1 MAEDFTRRLN
11 GSPVAR
17 WTVLFIVAT
26 AMMMGYFV
34 NDVMSPLETLL
45 EAPREAGGLGWTPS
59 DYGFFSGAGSFINVF
74 LLMLFFS
81 GLILDKM
88 GIRFTGTLACSLMVL
103 GTLIKYYAVT
113 ADLPPTA
120 VANFSLFTIHFSLPT
135 SVAIASLGFAIFGV
149 GYEMTGITVSK
160 AMVRWFTGH
169 ELALAMGIQL
179 AMARL
184 GTAAALSISAP
195 IARHFTLSTPLLLAL
210 AFLIIGL
217 LAFLV
222 FCVMDR
228 KLDNSPLSTVNSP
241 LDKKEDEFRLADI
254 LVTLRNPG
262 FWLITLFCVLFYSAV
277 SPFLKFSTKLMVIKY
292 GVDPD
297 LAGFFSSIAPFGTIL
312 MTPLFG
318 YVYDR
323 YGRGVS
329 LVIAGALMLTAV
341 HFGFS
346 LPIDSGSKFFTFHS
360 SLFTPSAIAIALMV
374 TLSIGYS
381 LAPAALWPCVP
392 KIIPLKSLG
401 TAYSMIFFIQ
411 NFGRAIIPMLV
422 GRANETDPTY
432 TTSMLIFGFTALGA
446 VLTAYGIKYIDSRK
460 GYGLQLPNIKE

>member
-1 MAEDFTRRLN
+1 MTEVIQKRLN
-11 GSPVAR
+11 DSPIAR

-34 NDVMSPLETLL
+34 NDVMSPLEALL
-45 EAPREAGGLGWTPS
+45 EMPKAEGGLGWTSS
-59 DYGFFSGAGSFINVF
+59 DYGFFSGSGSFINVF

-88 GIRFTGTLACSLMVL
+88 GIRFTGVLACSLMVL
-103 GTLIKYYAVT
+103 GTLLKYYAVT
-113 ADLPPTA
+113 TDFGTSS
-120 VANFSLFTIHFSLPT
+120 VAFFGTHLPT
-135 SVAIASLGFAIFGV
+135 SAAWASLGFAVFGV

-195 IARHFTLSTPLLLAL
+195 IARHFTLSTPLLVAL

-217 LAFLV
+217 LSFLV

-228 KLDNSPLSTVNSP
+228 KLDKKGQMVEEKNSSS
-241 LDKKEDEFRLADI
+241 DEFRFSDI

-262 FWLITLFCVLFYSAV
+262 FWLITIFCVLFYSAV

-297 LAGFFSSIAPFGTIL
+297 IAGFFSSIAPFGTIL

-318 YVYDR
+318 LVFDR
-323 YGRGVS
+323 WGRGVT
-329 LVIAGALMLTAV
+329 LVITGALMLTAV

-346 LPIDSGSKFFTFHS
+346 LPIHS
-360 SLFTPSAIAIALMV
+360 SAIAIALMV
-374 TLSIGYS
+374 VLSIGYS

-392 KIIPLKSLG
+392 KIFPLKCLG
-401 TAYSMIFFIQ
+401 TAYSMIFFFQ
-411 NFGRAIIPMLV
+411 NFGRAIIPMFV
-422 GRANETDPTY
+422 GRANETDPSY

-446 VLTAYGIKYIDSRK
+446 ALTAIVMLYTDRKK
-460 GYGLQLPNIKE
+460 GYGLQLPNIKKA

>member
-1 MAEDFTRRLN
+1 
-11 GSPVAR
+11 
-17 WTVLFIVAT
+17 
-26 AMMMGYFV
+26 
-34 NDVMSPLETLL
+34 
-45 EAPREAGGLGWTPS
+45 
-59 DYGFFSGAGSFINVF
+59 
-74 LLMLFFS
+74 MLFFS

-88 GIRFTGTLACSLMVL
+88 GIRFTGVLACSLMVL
-103 GTLIKYYAVT
+103 GTLLKYYAVT
-113 ADLPPTA
+113 TDFGTSS
-120 VANFSLFTIHFSLPT
+120 VAFFGTHLPT
-135 SVAIASLGFAIFGV
+135 SAAWASLGFAVFGV

-195 IARHFTLSTPLLLAL
+195 IARHFSLSTPLLVAL

-217 LAFLV
+217 LSFLV

-228 KLDNSPLSTVNSP
+228 KLDKKGQMVEEKNSSS
-241 LDKKEDEFRLADI
+241 DEFRFSDI

-262 FWLITLFCVLFYSAV
+262 FWLITIFCVLFYSAV

-297 LAGFFSSIAPFGTIL
+297 IAGFFSSIAPFGTIL

-318 YVYDR
+318 LVFDR
-323 YGRGVS
+323 FGRGVT
-329 LVIAGALMLTAV
+329 LVITGALMLTAV

-346 LPIDSGSKFFTFHS
+346 LPIHS
-360 SLFTPSAIAIALMV
+360 SAVAIALMV
-374 TLSIGYS
+374 ILSIGYS

-392 KIIPLKSLG
+392 KIIPLKCLG

-411 NFGRAIIPMLV
+411 NFGRAIIPMFV
-422 GRANETDPTY
+422 GRANETDPSY
-432 TTSMLIFGFTALGA
+432 TTSMLIFSFTALGA
-446 VLTAYGIKYIDSRK
+446 ALTAIVMLYTDRKK
-460 GYGLQLPNIKE
+460 GYGLQLPNIKKA

>member
-1 MAEDFTRRLN
+1 MRGRLN
-11 GSPVAR
+11 DSPVAR
-17 WTVLFIVAT
+17 WSVLFIVAT

-34 NDVMSPLETLL
+34 NDVMSPLEAML
-45 EAPREAGGLGWTPS
+45 EAPRTQGGLGWTPS

-81 GLILDKM
+81 GIILDKM
-88 GIRFTGTLACSLMVL
+88 GIRFTGTLACSLMVV
-103 GTLIKYYAVT
+103 GTLIKYYTVSSA
-113 ADLPPTA
+113 PEGE
-120 VANFSLFTIHFSLPT
+120 LFGMPA
-135 SVAIASLGFAIFGV
+135 SVVMASSGFAIFGV

-169 ELALAMGIQL
+169 EMALAMGIQL

-195 IARHFTLSTPLLLAL
+195 VARHFTLPAPLLLSL
-210 AFLIIGL
+210 AFLIVGL

-228 KLDNSPLSTVNSP
+228 RLDGANKSNEPHGSS
-241 LDKKEDEFRLADI
+241 DDEFRWSDI
-254 LVTLRNPG
+254 GITLRSPG

-277 SPFLKFSTKLMVIKY
+277 SPFLKFSTKLMVMKY

-297 LAGFFSSIAPFGTIL
+297 IAGLFSSIAPFGTIL

-318 YVYDR
+318 YVYDK
-323 YGRGVS
+323 YGKGVT
-329 LVIAGALMLTAV
+329 LVITGALMLTAV
-341 HFGFS
+341 HVGFS
-346 LPIDSGSKFFTFHS
+346 MPMHS
-360 SLFTPSAIAIALMV
+360 STVAIALMV
-374 TLSIGYS
+374 MLSIGYS

-392 KIIPLKSLG
+392 KIIPLKCLG
-401 TAYSMIFFIQ
+401 TACSMIFFIQ
-411 NFGRAIIPMLV
+411 NFGRAIIPMFV

-446 VLTAYGIKYIDSRK
+446 AAIAVAMLFVDRHK
-460 GYGLQLPNIKE
+460 GYGLQLPNIK

>member
-1 MAEDFTRRLN
+1 MTEAIRHRLN
-11 GSPVAR
+11 DSPFAR
-17 WTVLFIVAT
+17 WTVLIIVAT

-45 EAPREAGGLGWTPS
+45 ELPKSQGGLGWTPS

-88 GIRFTGTLACSLMVL
+88 GIRFTGVLACSLMAL
-103 GTLIKYYAVT
+103 GTLLKLYGVT
-113 ADLPPTA
+113 TDFGTAEIAIFGFQLPM
-120 VANFSLFTIHFSLPT
+120 
-135 SVAIASLGFAIFGV
+135 SVAVASLGFAVFGV

-195 IARHFTLSTPLLLAL
+195 IARHFALSTPLLVSL

-228 KLDNSPLSTVNSP
+228 KLDDDSTKSTT
-241 LDKKEDEFRLADI
+241 DESEEFHWGDI

-277 SPFLKFSTKLMVIKY
+277 SPFLKFSTKLMVMKY

-297 LAGFFSSIAPFGTIL
+297 IAGFFSSIAPFGTIL

-318 YVYDR
+318 AVYDR
-323 YGRGVS
+323 YGKGVT
-329 LVIAGALMLTAV
+329 LVITGALMLTAV

-346 LPIDSGSKFFTFHS
+346 LPMHS
-360 SLFTPSAIAIALMV
+360 STIAIALMV

-392 KIIPLKSLG
+392 KIIPLKCLG

-411 NFGRAIIPMLV
+411 NFGRAIIPMFV

-446 VLTAYGIKYIDSRK
+446 AVTAIGILLIDK
-460 GYGLQLPNIKE
+460 HKHYGLQLPNIKK

>member
-1 MAEDFTRRLN
+1 MAETIIKRLN
-11 GSPVAR
+11 DSPVAR

-45 EAPREAGGLGWTPS
+45 EMPIEQGGLGWSPS

-88 GIRFTGTLACSLMVL
+88 GIRFTGTLACSLMVV

-113 ADLPPTA
+113 TDFGGSNVTFFSTHLPA
-120 VANFSLFTIHFSLPT
+120 SA
-135 SVAIASLGFAIFGV
+135 AWASLGFAVFGV
-149 GYEMTGITVSK
+149 GYEMTGISVSK

-169 ELALAMGIQL
+169 ELALAMGLQL

-195 IARHFTLSTPLLLAL
+195 IARHFVLSTPLLVSLS
-210 AFLIIGL
+210 FLIIGL

-228 KLDNSPLSTVNSP
+228 KLDASGYSCEA
-241 LDKKEDEFRLADI
+241 DKAEEFRLADI
-254 LVTLRNPG
+254 GITLRNPG

-277 SPFLKFSTKLMVIKY
+277 SPFLKFSTKLMVMKY
-292 GVDPD
+292 GVDTD
-297 LAGFFSSIAPFGTIL
+297 IAGFFSSIAPFGTIL

-318 YVYDR
+318 LIYDR
-323 YGRGVS
+323 YGKGVT
-329 LVIAGALMLTAV
+329 LVITGALMLTLV

-346 LPIDSGSKFFTFHS
+346 LPIHS
-360 SLFTPSAIAIALMV
+360 SAVAIALMV
-374 TLSIGYS
+374 ILSIGYS

-392 KIIPLKSLG
+392 KIIPLKCLG

-411 NFGRAIIPMLV
+411 NFGRAIIPMFV
-422 GRANETDPTY
+422 GKANETDPTY

-446 VLTAYGIKYIDSRK
+446 ALIAIAMLYIDRK
-460 GYGLQLPNIKE
+460 KSYGLQLPNIKKQ

>member
-1 MAEDFTRRLN
+1 MSEAIRHRLN
-11 GSPVAR
+11 DSPFAR
-17 WTVLFIVAT
+17 WTVLIIVAT

-45 EAPREAGGLGWTPS
+45 EMPRSQGGLGWTPS

-88 GIRFTGTLACSLMVL
+88 GIRFTGVLACSLMAL
-103 GTLIKYYAVT
+103 GTLLKLYGVT
-113 ADLPPTA
+113 TDFGTEEIIFFGFQLPK
-120 VANFSLFTIHFSLPT
+120 
-135 SVAIASLGFAIFGV
+135 SVAVASLGFAIFGV

-195 IARHFTLSTPLLLAL
+195 IARHFTLSTPLLVSL

-228 KLDNSPLSTVNSP
+228 KLDDYGQRTMEIDDNNQH
-241 LDKKEDEFRLADI
+241 EDEFHWGDI
-254 LVTLRNPG
+254 IITLRNPG

-277 SPFLKFSTKLMVIKY
+277 SPFLKFSTKLMVMKY
-292 GVDPD
+292 GVDTD

-318 YVYDR
+318 LINDR
-323 YGRGVS
+323 YGKGVT
-329 LVIAGALMLTAV
+329 LVITGALMLTAV

-346 LPIDSGSKFFTFHS
+346 LPMHS
-360 SLFTPSAIAIALMV
+360 STIAIALMV

-392 KIIPLKSLG
+392 KIIPLKCLG

-411 NFGRAIIPMLV
+411 NFGRAVIPMCV
-422 GRANETDPTY
+422 GRANETDPSY

-446 VLTAYGIKYIDSRK
+446 ALTAIAMMIVDRK
-460 GYGLQLPNIKE
+460 KHYRLQLPNIKK

>member
-1 MAEDFTRRLN
+1 MTEAIRHRLN
-11 GSPVAR
+11 DSPFAR
-17 WTVLFIVAT
+17 WTVLIIVAT

-45 EAPREAGGLGWTPS
+45 ELPKSQGGLGWTPS

-88 GIRFTGTLACSLMVL
+88 GIRFTGVLACSLMAL
-103 GTLIKYYAVT
+103 GTLLKLYGVT
-113 ADLPPTA
+113 TDFGTAEIVIFGFQLPM
-120 VANFSLFTIHFSLPT
+120 
-135 SVAIASLGFAIFGV
+135 SVAIASLGFAVFGV

-169 ELALAMGIQL
+169 ELALSMGIQL

-195 IARHFTLSTPLLLAL
+195 VARHFALSTPLLVSL

-228 KLDNSPLSTVNSP
+228 KLDESEGQVLDCEQSSDQSTCPS
-241 LDKKEDEFRLADI
+241 DSSSEEFHWGDI

-277 SPFLKFSTKLMVIKY
+277 SPFLKFSTKLMVMKY

-297 LAGFFSSIAPFGTIL
+297 IAGFFSSIAPFGTIL

-318 YVYDR
+318 AIYDR
-323 YGRGVS
+323 YGKGVT
-329 LVIAGALMLTAV
+329 LVITGALMLTAV

-346 LPIDSGSKFFTFHS
+346 LPMHS
-360 SLFTPSAIAIALMV
+360 STIAIALMV

-392 KIIPLKSLG
+392 KIIPLKCLG

-411 NFGRAIIPMLV
+411 NFGRAIIPMFV

-432 TTSMLIFGFTALGA
+432 TTSMLIFGFTALCAA
-446 VLTAYGIKYIDSRK
+446 VTAIGILLIDK
-460 GYGLQLPNIKE
+460 HKQYGLQLPNIKK

>member
-1 MAEDFTRRLN
+1 MRSCAQKIKD
-11 GSPVAR
+11 SSVAR

-45 EAPREAGGLGWTPS
+45 EAPRSQGGLGWTVT
-59 DYGFFSGAGSFINVF
+59 DYGFFSGSSSFINVF

-81 GLILDKM
+81 GIILDKM
-88 GIRFTGTLACSLMVL
+88 GIRFTGTLACSLMVV
-103 GTLIKYYAVT
+103 GTLIKFYAVSNNPGGHLFGIP
-113 ADLPPTA
+113 ASVA
-120 VANFSLFTIHFSLPT
+120 VASS
-135 SVAIASLGFAIFGV
+135 GFAIFGV

-195 IARHFTLSTPLLLAL
+195 IARHFSISTPLLLAL
-210 AFLIIGL
+210 SFLIIGL

-222 FCVMDR
+222 FCIMDR
-228 KLDNSPLSTVNSP
+228 KLDESRKLVDDSLVTS
-241 LDKKEDEFRLADI
+241 DEFRWSDI
-254 LVTLRNPG
+254 GLTLRNPG

-277 SPFLKFSTKLMVIKY
+277 SPFLKFSTKLMVMKY
-292 GVDPD
+292 GVDAD
-297 LAGFFSSIAPFGTIL
+297 IAGLFSSIAPFGTIL
-312 MTPLFG
+312 LTPLFG
-318 YVYDR
+318 LFYDH
-323 YGRGVS
+323 YGRGVT
-329 LVIAGALMLTAV
+329 LVITGALLLSAV

-346 LPIDSGSKFFTFHS
+346 LPIHDST
-360 SLFTPSAIAIALMV
+360 IALSLMV
-374 TLSIGYS
+374 ILSIGYS

-392 KIIPLKSLG
+392 KIIPLKCLG

-411 NFGRAIIPMLV
+411 NFGRAIIPILV
-422 GRANETDPTY
+422 GRANETDSSY

-446 VLTAYGIKYIDSRK
+446 AIVAVTMWYVDRRK
-460 GYGLQLPNIKE
+460 SYGLQLPNIK

>member
-1 MAEDFTRRLN
+1 MRPSKEKIN
-11 GSPVAR
+11 NSPFAR
-17 WTVLFIVAT
+17 WTVLIIVAT
-26 AMMMGYFV
+26 TMMMGYFV

-45 EAPREAGGLGWTPS
+45 ELPKEQGGLGWTPS

-88 GIRFTGTLACSLMVL
+88 GIRFTGTLACSLMAL

-113 ADLPPTA
+113 AEFGNEPIAFLDYQLPASA
-120 VANFSLFTIHFSLPT
+120 VW
-135 SVAIASLGFAIFGV
+135 ASLGFAIFGV
-149 GYEMTGITVSK
+149 GYEMTGISVSK

-195 IARHFTLSTPLLLAL
+195 IARHYTLSMPLLISL

-228 KLDNSPLSTVNSP
+228 KLDDSGQTT
-241 LDKKEDEFRLADI
+241 EDSADNTQYEEQFHFSDI

-277 SPFLKFSTKLMVIKY
+277 SPFLKFSTKLMVMKY

-297 LAGFFSSIAPFGTIL
+297 IAGFFSSIAPFGTIL

-318 YVYDR
+318 LIYDR
-323 YGRGVS
+323 YGKGVT
-329 LVIAGALMLTAV
+329 LVITGALMLTAV

-346 LPIDSGSKFFTFHS
+346 LPMHS
-360 SLFTPSAIAIALMV
+360 STIAIALMV

-392 KIIPLKSLG
+392 KIIPLKCLG

-411 NFGRAIIPMLV
+411 NFGRAVIPMCV

-446 VLTAYGIKYIDSRK
+446 AVTAIAILVIDK
-460 GYGLQLPNIKE
+460 KKNYGLQLPNIKK

>member
-1 MAEDFTRRLN
+1 
-11 GSPVAR
+11 
-17 WTVLFIVAT
+17 
-26 AMMMGYFV
+26 MMMGYFV
-34 NDVMSPLETLL
+34 NDIMAPLETLL
-45 EAPREAGGLGWTPS
+45 EMPRSQGGLGWTPS

-81 GLILDKM
+81 GIILDKM

-113 ADLPPTA
+113 TDFDDTIHY
-120 VANFSLFTIHFSLPT
+120 SLFTIHLPP
-135 SVAIASLGFAIFGV
+135 SVLMASLGFAIFGV

-169 ELALAMGIQL
+169 ELALAMGLQL
-179 AMARL
+179 AMARF

-195 IARHFTLSTPLLLAL
+195 IARHYTLSAPLLVAL

-228 KLDNSPLSTVNSP
+228 R
-241 LDKKEDEFRLADI
+241 LDKSSDYSENFESSDDFHFSDI
-254 LVTLRNPG
+254 SVTLRNPG

-277 SPFLKFSTKLMVIKY
+277 SPFLKFSTKLMVMKY

-318 YVYDR
+318 LVYDK
-323 YGRGVS
+323 YGKGVT
-329 LVIAGALMLTAV
+329 LVITGALMLTAV

-346 LPIDSGSKFFTFHS
+346 IPIHS
-360 SLFTPSAIAIALMV
+360 SAIAIALMV
-374 TLSIGYS
+374 ILSIGYS

-392 KIIPLKSLG
+392 KIIPLKCLG

-411 NFGRAIIPMLV
+411 NFGRAIIPMCV
-422 GRANETDPTY
+422 GKANETDPTY
-432 TTSMLIFGFTALGA
+432 TSSMLIFGFTALGA
-446 VLTAYGIKYIDSRK
+446 VLTAIAMLYVDRK
-460 GYGLQLPNIKE
+460 KSYGLQLPNIRK

>member
-1 MAEDFTRRLN
+1 MTETIRHRLN
-11 GSPVAR
+11 DSPFAR
-17 WTVLFIVAT
+17 WTVLIIVAT

-45 EAPREAGGLGWTPS
+45 ELPKEQGGLGWTPS

-88 GIRFTGTLACSLMVL
+88 GIRFTGVLACSLMAL
-103 GTLIKYYAVT
+103 GTLLKLYGVT
-113 ADLPPTA
+113 ADFGSAELHIFGFELPM
-120 VANFSLFTIHFSLPT
+120 
-135 SVAIASLGFAIFGV
+135 SVAVASLGFSIFGV
-149 GYEMTGITVSK
+149 GYEMTGITVAK

-195 IARHFTLSTPLLLAL
+195 IARHYTLSTPLLASL

-228 KLDNSPLSTVNSP
+228 KLDVVEQQDSSS
-241 LDKKEDEFRLADI
+241 EEFRFSDI
-254 LVTLRNPG
+254 GVTLRNPG

-277 SPFLKFSTKLMVIKY
+277 SPFLKFSTRLMVMKY
-292 GVDPD
+292 GVDTD
-297 LAGFFSSIAPFGTIL
+297 IAGFFSSIAPFGTIL

-318 YVYDR
+318 HIYDR
-323 YGRGVS
+323 YGKGVT
-329 LVIAGALMLTAV
+329 LVITGALMLTAV

-346 LPIDSGSKFFTFHS
+346 LPMHS
-360 SLFTPSAIAIALMV
+360 STIAIVLMV

-392 KIIPLKSLG
+392 KIIPMKCLG

-411 NFGRAIIPMLV
+411 NFGRAIIPMCV
-422 GRANETDPTY
+422 GRANETDPSY

-446 VLTAYGIKYIDSRK
+446 ALTAIAMLIVDRK
-460 GYGLQLPNIKE
+460 KHYGLQLPNIKK

>member
-1 MAEDFTRRLN
+1 MAEAIQQRLN
-11 GSPVAR
+11 DSPIAR

-34 NDVMSPLETLL
+34 NDVMSPLEALL
-45 EAPREAGGLGWTPS
+45 EMPKAEGGLGWTSS
-59 DYGFFSGAGSFINVF
+59 DYGFFSGSGSFINVF

-88 GIRFTGTLACSLMVL
+88 GIRFTGILACSLMTL
-103 GTLIKYYAVT
+103 GTLLKYYAVT
-113 ADLPPTA
+113 TDFGTSS
-120 VANFSLFTIHFSLPT
+120 VTFFGTDLPT
-135 SVAIASLGFAIFGV
+135 SAAWASFGFAVFGV

-195 IARHFTLSTPLLLAL
+195 VARHFSLSTPLLVAL

-228 KLDNSPLSTVNSP
+228 RLDDSRRYCSTSSSSSSN
-241 LDKKEDEFRLADI
+241 ENNEEFRLSDI
-254 LVTLRNPG
+254 GITLRNPG
-262 FWLITLFCVLFYSAV
+262 FWLITIFCVLFYSAV

-297 LAGFFSSIAPFGTIL
+297 IAGFFSSIAPFGTIL

-318 YVYDR
+318 LVFDR
-323 YGRGVS
+323 FGRGVT
-329 LVIAGALMLTAV
+329 LVITGALMLTAV

-346 LPIDSGSKFFTFHS
+346 LPMHS
-360 SLFTPSAIAIALMV
+360 SAVAIALMV
-374 TLSIGYS
+374 VLSVGYS

-392 KIIPLKSLG
+392 KIIPLKCLG

-411 NFGRAIIPMLV
+411 NFGRAIIPMFV
-422 GRANETDPTY
+422 GRANETDPSY

-446 VLTAYGIKYIDSRK
+446 ALTAIVMLYTDRKK
-460 GYGLQLPNIKE
+460 GYGLQLPNIKAQ

>member
-1 MAEDFTRRLN
+1 MLI
-11 GSPVAR
+11 
-17 WTVLFIVAT
+17 IVAT

-45 EAPREAGGLGWTPS
+45 ELPKSQGGLGWTPS

-88 GIRFTGTLACSLMVL
+88 GIRFTGVLACSLMAL
-103 GTLIKYYAVT
+103 GTLLKLYGVT
-113 ADLPPTA
+113 TDFGTAEIAIFGFQLPM
-120 VANFSLFTIHFSLPT
+120 
-135 SVAIASLGFAIFGV
+135 SVAVASLGFAVFGV

-195 IARHFTLSTPLLLAL
+195 IARHFALSTPLLVSL

-228 KLDNSPLSTVNSP
+228 KLDDDSTKNTT
-241 LDKKEDEFRLADI
+241 DESEEFHWGDI

-277 SPFLKFSTKLMVIKY
+277 SPFLKFSTKLMVMKY
-292 GVDPD
+292 GVDTD
-297 LAGFFSSIAPFGTIL
+297 IAGFFSSIAPFGTIL

-318 YVYDR
+318 AVYDK
-323 YGRGVS
+323 YGKGVT
-329 LVIAGALMLTAV
+329 LVITGALMLTAV

-346 LPIDSGSKFFTFHS
+346 LPMHS
-360 SLFTPSAIAIALMV
+360 STIAIALMV

-392 KIIPLKSLG
+392 KIIPLKCLG

-411 NFGRAIIPMLV
+411 NFGRAIIPMFV

-446 VLTAYGIKYIDSRK
+446 AVTAIGILLIDK
-460 GYGLQLPNIKE
+460 HKHYGLQLPNIKK

>member
-1 MAEDFTRRLN
+1 MTEVIQKRLN
-11 GSPVAR
+11 DSPIAR

-34 NDVMSPLETLL
+34 NDVLSPLEALL
-45 EAPREAGGLGWTPS
+45 EMPKAEGGLGWTSS
-59 DYGFFSGAGSFINVF
+59 DYGFFSGSGSFINVF

-88 GIRFTGTLACSLMVL
+88 GIRFTGVLACSLMVL
-103 GTLIKYYAVT
+103 GTLLKYYAVT
-113 ADLPPTA
+113 TDFGTSS
-120 VANFSLFTIHFSLPT
+120 VAFFGTHLPT
-135 SVAIASLGFAIFGV
+135 SAAWASLGFAVFGV

-195 IARHFTLSTPLLLAL
+195 IARHFTLSTPLLVAL

-217 LAFLV
+217 LSFLV

-228 KLDNSPLSTVNSP
+228 KLDKKGQMVEDKNSSS
-241 LDKKEDEFRLADI
+241 DEFRFSDI

-262 FWLITLFCVLFYSAV
+262 FWLITIFCVLFYSAV

-297 LAGFFSSIAPFGTIL
+297 IAGFFSSIAPFGTIL

-318 YVYDR
+318 LVFDR
-323 YGRGVS
+323 WGRGVT
-329 LVIAGALMLTAV
+329 LVITGALMLTAV

-346 LPIDSGSKFFTFHS
+346 LPIHS
-360 SLFTPSAIAIALMV
+360 SAVAIALMV
-374 TLSIGYS
+374 ILSIGYS

-392 KIIPLKSLG
+392 KIIPLKCLG

-411 NFGRAIIPMLV
+411 NFGRAIIPMFV
-422 GRANETDPTY
+422 GRANETDPSY
-432 TTSMLIFGFTALGA
+432 TTSMLIFSFTALGA
-446 VLTAYGIKYIDSRK
+446 ALTAIVMLYTDRKK
-460 GYGLQLPNIKE
+460 GYGLQLPNIKKA

>member
-1 MAEDFTRRLN
+1 MTEAIRHRLN
-11 GSPVAR
+11 DSPFAR
-17 WTVLFIVAT
+17 WTVLIIVAT

-45 EAPREAGGLGWTPS
+45 ELPKSQGGLGWTPS

-88 GIRFTGTLACSLMVL
+88 GIRFTGVLACSLMAL
-103 GTLIKYYAVT
+103 GTLLKLYGVT
-113 ADLPPTA
+113 TDFGTAEIAIFRFQLPM
-120 VANFSLFTIHFSLPT
+120 
-135 SVAIASLGFAIFGV
+135 SVAVASLGFAVFGV

-195 IARHFTLSTPLLLAL
+195 IARHFALSTPLLVSL

-228 KLDNSPLSTVNSP
+228 KLDDDSTKSTT
-241 LDKKEDEFRLADI
+241 DDSEEFHWGDI

-277 SPFLKFSTKLMVIKY
+277 SPFLKFSTKLMVMKY

-297 LAGFFSSIAPFGTIL
+297 IAGFFSSIAPFGTIL

-318 YVYDR
+318 AVYDK
-323 YGRGVS
+323 YGKGVT
-329 LVIAGALMLTAV
+329 LVITGALMLTAV

-346 LPIDSGSKFFTFHS
+346 LPMHS
-360 SLFTPSAIAIALMV
+360 STIAIALMV

-392 KIIPLKSLG
+392 KIIPLKCLG

-411 NFGRAIIPMLV
+411 NFGRAIIPMFV

-446 VLTAYGIKYIDSRK
+446 AVTAIGILLIDK
-460 GYGLQLPNIKE
+460 HKHYGLQLPNIKK

>member
-1 MAEDFTRRLN
+1 MTEVIQKRLN
-11 GSPVAR
+11 DSPIAR

-34 NDVMSPLETLL
+34 NDVMSPLEALL
-45 EAPREAGGLGWTPS
+45 EMPKAEGGLGWTSS
-59 DYGFFSGAGSFINVF
+59 DYGFFSGSGSFINVF

-88 GIRFTGTLACSLMVL
+88 GIRFTGVLACSLMVL
-103 GTLIKYYAVT
+103 GTLLKYYAVT
-113 ADLPPTA
+113 TDFGTSS
-120 VANFSLFTIHFSLPT
+120 VAFFGTHLPT
-135 SVAIASLGFAIFGV
+135 SAAWASLGFAVFGV

-195 IARHFTLSTPLLLAL
+195 IARHFTLSTPLLVAL

-217 LAFLV
+217 LSFLV

-228 KLDNSPLSTVNSP
+228 KLDKKGQMVEDKNSSS
-241 LDKKEDEFRLADI
+241 DEFRFSDI

-262 FWLITLFCVLFYSAV
+262 FWLITIFCVLFYSAV

-297 LAGFFSSIAPFGTIL
+297 IAGFFSSIAPFGTIL

-318 YVYDR
+318 LVFDR
-323 YGRGVS
+323 FGRGVT
-329 LVIAGALMLTAV
+329 LVITGALMLTAV

-346 LPIDSGSKFFTFHS
+346 LPIHS
-360 SLFTPSAIAIALMV
+360 SAVAIALMV
-374 TLSIGYS
+374 ILSIGYS

-392 KIIPLKSLG
+392 KIIPLKCLG

-411 NFGRAIIPMLV
+411 NFGRAIIPMFV
-422 GRANETDPTY
+422 GRANETDPSY
-432 TTSMLIFGFTALGA
+432 TTSMLIFSFTALGA
-446 VLTAYGIKYIDSRK
+446 ALTAIVMLYTDRK
-460 GYGLQLPNIKE
+460 KDYGLQLPNIKKA

>member
-1 MAEDFTRRLN
+1 MQIKTSDAIRRLN
-11 GSPVAR
+11 DSPVAR

-45 EAPREAGGLGWTPS
+45 EASLEEGGLGWTPG
-59 DYGFFSGAGSFINVF
+59 DYGFFSGSSGLINVF

-88 GIRFTGTLACSLMVL
+88 GIRFTGTLACSLMII

-113 ADLPPTA
+113 AGFPPTDT
-120 VANFSLFTIHFSLPT
+120 FHLSLFSYQFSLPT
-135 SVAIASLGFAIFGV
+135 SVAVASLGFAVFGV

-195 IARHFTLSTPLLLAL
+195 VARHFTLSTPLLLSL
-210 AFLIIGL
+210 SFLIIGL

-228 KLDNSPLSTVNSP
+228 RLDNKTNQKELSSDNN
-241 LDKKEDEFRLADI
+241 DEFRWSDI
-254 LVTLRNPG
+254 GTTLRSPG

-277 SPFLKFSTKLMVIKY
+277 SPFLKFSTKLMVMKY

-297 LAGFFSSIAPFGTIL
+297 VAGFFSSIAPFGTIL

-318 YVYDR
+318 LIYDR
-323 YGRGVS
+323 YGKGVT
-329 LVIAGALMLTAV
+329 LVITGALMLTAV

-346 LPIDSGSKFFTFHS
+346 LPMHS
-360 SLFTPSAIAIALMV
+360 STVAITLMV
-374 TLSIGYS
+374 ILSIGYS

-392 KIIPLKSLG
+392 KIIPLKCLG

-411 NFGRAIIPMLV
+411 NFGRAIIPMFV
-422 GRANETDPTY
+422 GKANETDPTY
-432 TTSMLIFGFTALGA
+432 ETSMLIFGFTALGA
-446 VLTAYGIKYIDSRK
+446 ALTALAMWYVDRRQ
-460 GYGLQLPNIKE
+460 GYGLQLPNIRK

>member
-1 MAEDFTRRLN
+1 MSEAIRHRLN
-11 GSPVAR
+11 DSPFAR
-17 WTVLFIVAT
+17 WTVLIIVAT

-45 EAPREAGGLGWTPS
+45 EMPRSQGGLGWTPS

-88 GIRFTGTLACSLMVL
+88 GIRFTGVLACSLMAL
-103 GTLIKYYAVT
+103 GTLLKLYGVT
-113 ADLPPTA
+113 TDFGTEEIIFFGFQLPK
-120 VANFSLFTIHFSLPT
+120 
-135 SVAIASLGFAIFGV
+135 SVAVASLGFAIFGV

-195 IARHFTLSTPLLLAL
+195 IARHFTLSTPLLVSL

-228 KLDNSPLSTVNSP
+228 KLDDYGQRTMESDDNNQH
-241 LDKKEDEFRLADI
+241 EDEFHWGDI
-254 LVTLRNPG
+254 IITLRNPG

-277 SPFLKFSTKLMVIKY
+277 SPFLKFSTKLMVMKY
-292 GVDPD
+292 GVDTD

-318 YVYDR
+318 LINDR
-323 YGRGVS
+323 YGKGVT
-329 LVIAGALMLTAV
+329 LVITGALMLTAV

-346 LPIDSGSKFFTFHS
+346 LPMHS
-360 SLFTPSAIAIALMV
+360 STIAIALMV

-392 KIIPLKSLG
+392 KIIPLKCLG

-411 NFGRAIIPMLV
+411 NFGRAVIPMCV
-422 GRANETDPTY
+422 GRANETDPSY

-446 VLTAYGIKYIDSRK
+446 ALTAIAMMIVDRK
-460 GYGLQLPNIKE
+460 KHYGLQLPNIKK

>member
-1 MAEDFTRRLN
+1 MAESIRQRLN
-11 GSPVAR
+11 DSPIAR

-34 NDVMSPLETLL
+34 NDIMSPLEALL
-45 EAPREAGGLGWTPS
+45 EMPKAEGGLGWTSS
-59 DYGFFSGAGSFINVF
+59 DYGFFSGSGSFINVF

-88 GIRFTGTLACSLMVL
+88 GIRFTGVLACSLMVL
-103 GTLIKYYAVT
+103 GTLLKYYAVT
-113 ADLPPTA
+113 TDFGTSS
-120 VANFSLFTIHFSLPT
+120 VAFFGTHLPT
-135 SVAIASLGFAIFGV
+135 SAAWASLGFAVFGV

-195 IARHFTLSTPLLLAL
+195 IARHFTLSTPLLIAL

-217 LAFLV
+217 LSFLV

-228 KLDNSPLSTVNSP
+228 KLDKKGQMVEEKNSSS
-241 LDKKEDEFRLADI
+241 DEFRFSDI

-262 FWLITLFCVLFYSAV
+262 FWLITIFCVLFYSAV

-297 LAGFFSSIAPFGTIL
+297 IAGFFSSIAPFGTIL

-318 YVYDR
+318 LVFDR
-323 YGRGVS
+323 WGRGVT
-329 LVIAGALMLTAV
+329 LVITGALMLTAV

-346 LPIDSGSKFFTFHS
+346 LPIHS
-360 SLFTPSAIAIALMV
+360 SAVAIALMV
-374 TLSIGYS
+374 ILSIGYS

-392 KIIPLKSLG
+392 KIIPLKCLG

-411 NFGRAIIPMLV
+411 NFGRAIIPMFV
-422 GRANETDPTY
+422 GRANETDPSY
-432 TTSMLIFGFTALGA
+432 TTSMLIFSFTALGA
-446 VLTAYGIKYIDSRK
+446 ALTAIVMLYTDRKK
-460 GYGLQLPNIKE
+460 GYGLQLPNIKKA

>member
-1 MAEDFTRRLN
+1 MAEAIRHQLN
-11 GSPVAR
+11 NSPFAR
-17 WTVLFIVAT
+17 WTVLIIVAT

-45 EAPREAGGLGWTPS
+45 EMPRSQGGLGWTPS

-88 GIRFTGTLACSLMVL
+88 GIRFTGVLACSLMAL
-103 GTLIKYYAVT
+103 GTLIKLYAVIT
-113 ADLPPTA
+113 DFGAEEIALFGTHLPA
-120 VANFSLFTIHFSLPT
+120 
-135 SVAIASLGFAIFGV
+135 SVACASLGFAIFGV

-195 IARHFTLSTPLLLAL
+195 IARHFSLSTPLLVSL

-228 KLDNSPLSTVNSP
+228 KLESRNTSYASQPGDS
-241 LDKKEDEFRLADI
+241 EEFRLSDI
-254 LVTLRNPG
+254 GVTLRNPG
-262 FWLITLFCVLFYSAV
+262 FWLITFFCVLFYSAV
-277 SPFLKFSTKLMVIKY
+277 SPFLKFSTKLMVMKY
-292 GVDPD
+292 GVDAD
-297 LAGFFSSIAPFGTIL
+297 IAGFFSSIAPFGTIL

-318 YVYDR
+318 LVYDR
-323 YGRGVS
+323 YGKGVT
-329 LVIAGALMLTAV
+329 LVITGALMLTAV

-346 LPIDSGSKFFTFHS
+346 LPMHS
-360 SLFTPSAIAIALMV
+360 STIAIVLMV
-374 TLSIGYS
+374 ILSIGYS

-392 KIIPLKSLG
+392 KIIPLKCLG

-411 NFGRAIIPMLV
+411 NFGRAIIPMFV

-446 VLTAYGIKYIDSRK
+446 AITAIAMLYIDHRK
-460 GYGLQLPNIKE
+460 GYGLQLPNIRK

>member
-1 MAEDFTRRLN
+1 MSEAIRHRLN
-11 GSPVAR
+11 DSPFAR
-17 WTVLFIVAT
+17 WTVLIIVAT

-45 EAPREAGGLGWTPS
+45 EMPRSQGGLGWTPS

-88 GIRFTGTLACSLMVL
+88 GIRFTGVLACSLMAL
-103 GTLIKYYAVT
+103 GTLLKLYGVT
-113 ADLPPTA
+113 TDFGTEEIIFFGFQLPK
-120 VANFSLFTIHFSLPT
+120 
-135 SVAIASLGFAIFGV
+135 SVAVASLGFAIFGV

-195 IARHFTLSTPLLLAL
+195 IARHFTLSTPLLVSL

-228 KLDNSPLSTVNSP
+228 KLDDCGQRTMESNDNNQH
-241 LDKKEDEFRLADI
+241 EDEFHWGDI
-254 LVTLRNPG
+254 IITLRNPG

-277 SPFLKFSTKLMVIKY
+277 SPFLKFSTKLMVMKY
-292 GVDPD
+292 GVDTD

-318 YVYDR
+318 LINDR
-323 YGRGVS
+323 YGKGVT
-329 LVIAGALMLTAV
+329 LVITGALMLTAV

-346 LPIDSGSKFFTFHS
+346 LPMHS
-360 SLFTPSAIAIALMV
+360 STIAIALMV

-392 KIIPLKSLG
+392 KIIPLKCLG

-411 NFGRAIIPMLV
+411 NFGRAVIPMCV
-422 GRANETDPTY
+422 GRANETDPSY

-446 VLTAYGIKYIDSRK
+446 ALTAIAMMIVDRK
-460 GYGLQLPNIKE
+460 KHYGLQLPNIKK

>member
-1 MAEDFTRRLN
+1 MSEVLRQRLN
-11 GSPVAR
+11 DSPVAR

-34 NDVMSPLETLL
+34 NDIMSPLETLL
-45 EAPREAGGLGWTPS
+45 EMPRSQGGLGWTPS

-81 GLILDKM
+81 GIILDKM

-113 ADLPPTA
+113 ADLDET
-120 VANFSLFTIHFSLPT
+120 VHYSLFAIHLPP
-135 SVAIASLGFAIFGV
+135 SVAMASLGFAIFGV

-169 ELALAMGIQL
+169 ELALAMGLQL
-179 AMARL
+179 AMARF

-195 IARHFTLSTPLLLAL
+195 IARHFTLSTPLLVAL

-228 KLDNSPLSTVNSP
+228 RMDKSSDYSKNSEYSEFS
-241 LDKKEDEFRLADI
+241 ESSDEFRWGDI

-277 SPFLKFSTKLMVIKY
+277 SPFLKFSTKLMVMKY

-318 YVYDR
+318 FVYDK
-323 YGRGVS
+323 YGKGVT
-329 LVIAGALMLTAV
+329 LVITGALMLTAV

-346 LPIDSGSKFFTFHS
+346 LPMHS
-360 SLFTPSAIAIALMV
+360 SSIAIALMIV
-374 TLSIGYS
+374 LSIGYS

-392 KIIPLKSLG
+392 KIIPLKCLG

-411 NFGRAIIPMLV
+411 NFGRAIIPMFV
-422 GRANETDPTY
+422 GRANETDPSY

-446 VLTAYGIKYIDSRK
+446 AIIAIAMWYADRKK
-460 GYGLQLPNIKE
+460 GYGLQLPNIKK

>member
-1 MAEDFTRRLN
+1 MRLN
-11 GSPVAR
+11 DSPVAR

-45 EAPREAGGLGWTPS
+45 EMPRSQGGLGWTPS
-59 DYGFFSGAGSFINVF
+59 EYGFFSGAGSFINVF

-113 ADLPPTA
+113 ADLDDTIHY
-120 VANFSLFTIHFSLPT
+120 SLFTIHLPP
-135 SVAIASLGFAIFGV
+135 SVAMASLGFAIFGV

-169 ELALAMGIQL
+169 ELALAMGLQL
-179 AMARL
+179 AMARF

-195 IARHFTLSTPLLLAL
+195 IARRFTLSAPLLVAL

-228 KLDNSPLSTVNSP
+228 KLDDSEQRTVDSKP
-241 LDKKEDEFRLADI
+241 EEDDFRLSDI

-277 SPFLKFSTKLMVIKY
+277 SPFLKFSTKLMVMKY

-318 YVYDR
+318 LIYDK
-323 YGRGVS
+323 YGKGVT
-329 LVIAGALMLTAV
+329 LVITGALMLTAV

-346 LPIDSGSKFFTFHS
+346 LPTSLFTNHY

-374 TLSIGYS
+374 VLSIGYS

-392 KIIPLKSLG
+392 KIIPLKCLG

-411 NFGRAIIPMLV
+411 NFGRAIIPMFV
-422 GRANETDPTY
+422 GKANETDPTY

-446 VLTAYGIKYIDSRK
+446 AFTAIAMLYVDRK
-460 GYGLQLPNIKE
+460 KSYGLQLPNIK

>member
-1 MAEDFTRRLN
+1 
-11 GSPVAR
+11 
-17 WTVLFIVAT
+17 
-26 AMMMGYFV
+26 MGYFV
-34 NDVMSPLETLL
+34 NDIMSPLETLL
-45 EAPREAGGLGWTPS
+45 ELPRSQGGLGWTPS

-113 ADLPPTA
+113 ADFDDTIHY
-120 VANFSLFTIHFSLPT
+120 SLFTIHLPP
-135 SVAIASLGFAIFGV
+135 SVLMASLGFAIFGV

-195 IARHFTLSTPLLLAL
+195 IARHYTLSTPLLLAL

-228 KLDNSPLSTVNSP
+228 RLDSSVPAVSAGT
-241 LDKKEDEFRLADI
+241 EEFRLSDI
-254 LVTLRNPG
+254 GVTLRNPG

-277 SPFLKFSTKLMVIKY
+277 SPFLKFSTKLMVMKY

-318 YVYDR
+318 LVYDK
-323 YGRGVS
+323 YGKGVT
-329 LVIAGALMLTAV
+329 LVITGALMLTAV

-346 LPIDSGSKFFTFHS
+346 LPIDGGS
-360 SLFTPSAIAIALMV
+360 PAIAIVLMV
-374 TLSIGYS
+374 VLSIAYS

-392 KIIPLKSLG
+392 KIIPLKCLG

-411 NFGRAIIPMLV
+411 NFGRAIIPMFV

-432 TTSMLIFGFTALGA
+432 TSSMLIFGFTALGA
-446 VLTAYGIKYIDSRK
+446 ALIAIAMLYVDRK
-460 GYGLQLPNIKE
+460 KSYGLQLPNIRK